1 YLLEHNIRTRGEFYM
16 ADAFQRMMDE
26 GAYFISE
33 PVEVWEDCGQPE
45 TLLHTNRYLLDH
57 GHAHMPP
64 TAKGLL
70 IPPVYV
76 ADTAVIENAIV
87 GPYASIGEGVV
98 IREALVRDTIVEAGA
113 LIERTLIEHSLIG
126 RDARIQGTMRTLNI
140 GDDDVLTL

>member
-1 YLLEHNIRTRGEFYM
+1 
-16 ADAFQRMMDE
+16 
-26 GAYFISE
+26 
-33 PVEVWEDCGQPE
+33 EVWEDCGQPE

-64 TAKGLL
+64 TAQGVL

-113 LIERTLIEHSLIG
+113 LIERALIEHSLIG
-126 RDARIQGTMRTLNI
+126 RNARIQGTMRTLNI
-140 GDDDVLTL
+140 GDDDVLTI